1 MDKYLPTRSIRI
13 ATSKRLRSFYLAN
26 VKALL
31 RWAAFGSSGG
41 VRVSLL
47 TGFNVTPS
55 EVTLL
60 GAAANAAFAGQPVPA
75 GYSVVT
81 PAQLGLDASYR
92 DGNYFTHNGASAIV
106 LQSGDNWI
114 LSFRGTDGTNDV
126 ARYPELL
133 LGTYID
139 EFKALL
145 TALSTQIPAG
155 AHVYVTGA
163 SLGGAAANEL
173 ANIAASSYGG
183 KFAAAK
189 FVAFASPEI
198 ESSLGILNVGFEN
211 DPVYRVLN
219 SYHDA
224 ASSLDNIVFATPQY
238 EAGNY
243 DGQHPFDAYAHV
255 AAPGFEALA
264 RVAQSS
270 FLDQMTPD
278 SLVIVDATD
287 GVATDI
293 TPGRETFGAFY
304 IGQNVDDRITGRA
317 GNDHIEGFSGNDIL
331 NGGQG
336 DDVIVGGPGRDTSV
350 YAATRAQAVITG
362 TGLDHVISTPLD
374 GTDTL
379 QSIEI
384 IQFQDGRL
392 VYDVTDPSAAVLRM
406 YDAALGRAADSSGLH
421 YWTVALQSGQSEQ
434 ALAAT
439 FLASAEFQVKYGG
452 LSDAQF
458 IQALYTNVLDRA
470 ADSGGLSYWTQ
481 ELTSGHQTR
490 AGLLADFAESGE
502 HVALT
507 RPVVEVGIWDP
518 NPAQTVA

>member
-1 MDKYLPTRSIRI
+1 
-13 ATSKRLRSFYLAN
+13 
-26 VKALL
+26 
-31 RWAAFGSSGG
+31 
-41 VRVSLL
+41 VSLL
-47 TGFNVTPS
+47 SGFNVTPS

-60 GAAANAAFAGQPVPA
+60 GAAADAAFAGEPVPA
-75 GYSVVT
+75 GFNVVT
-81 PAQLGLDASYR
+81 PAQLGVDARYR
-92 DGNYFTHNGASAIV
+92 DGNYFTNNGASAIV
-106 LQSGDNWI
+106 LQSGDTWI
-114 LSFRGTDGTNDV
+114 LSFRGTDGANDV

-145 TALSTQIPAG
+145 TALSTQIPAN

-173 ANIAASSYGG
+173 ANIAPSNYGG
-183 KFAAAK
+183 KFAAATY
-189 FVAFASPEI
+189 VAFASPEI

-224 ASSLDNIVFATPQY
+224 ASSLDNIVLATSQY

-255 AAPGFEALA
+255 SAPGFEALA

-270 FLDQMTPD
+270 FLGEMTPD
-278 SLVIVDATD
+278 SLVIIDDTD
-287 GVATDI
+287 GVVTDI
-293 TPGRETFGAFY
+293 TPGRETFGAYY
-304 IGQNVDDRITGRA
+304 IGQTGDDRITGRA
-317 GNDHIEGFSGNDIL
+317 GNDHIEGYAGNDRL
-331 NGGQG
+331 TGGAG
-336 DDVIVGGPGRDTSV
+336 DDVILGGDGRDTAI
-350 YAATRAQAVITG
+350 YASTRAQATITG
-362 TGLDHVISTPLD
+362 TGLNHTVSTPVD

-406 YDAALGRAADSSGLH
+406 YDAALDRAPDSTGLH
-421 YWTVALQSGQSEQ
+421 YWTVALQSGQTELG
-434 ALAAT
+434 LATT
-439 FLASAEFQVKYGG
+439 FLASTEFQAKYGA

-458 IQALYTNVLDRA
+458 VQALYANVLDRS
-470 ADSGGLSYWTQ
+470 ADSTGLSYWTQ
-481 ELTSGHQTR
+481 ALSSGHQSR
-490 AGLLADFAESGE
+490 AGILASFAESGE
-502 HVALT
+502 HVEAT
-507 RPVVEVGIWDP
+507 RAVVEVGIWDP
-518 NPAQTVA
+518 NPAQAIA